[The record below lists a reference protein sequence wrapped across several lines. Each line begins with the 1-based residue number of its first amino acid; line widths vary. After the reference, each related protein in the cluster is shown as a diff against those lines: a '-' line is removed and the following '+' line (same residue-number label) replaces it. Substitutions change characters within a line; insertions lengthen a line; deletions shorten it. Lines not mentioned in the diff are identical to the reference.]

1 LKIIIMTRED
11 LITTKKIAYTVVK
24 EQPVWISDLIGKD
37 KDDLKR
43 LEKILKKDA
52 RTP

>member
-1 LKIIIMTRED
+1 MTRED
-11 LITTKKIAYTVVK
+11 LITTKEIAYTVIK
-24 EQPVWISDLIGKD
+24 EQPVWISDLIGKN

-43 LEKILKKDA
+43 LGKILKKDT